1 MVVPLVGP
9 GLWERLMS
17 KRPALSVLL
26 AGVLA
31 AAGLTA
37 GPGVATA
44 ADLPIPVK
52 SARAARW
59 CGPCGCLHVTYNY
72 HRELLSTYGINYD
85 PRSYDT
91 TEPHY
96 FHGAVR
102 AYPRYWVAA
111 NGMR

>member
-1 MVVPLVGP
+1 
-9 GLWERLMS
+9 MS
-17 KRPALSVLL
+17 KTPALAVLL
-26 AGVLA
+26 AGVFA

-37 GPGVATA
+37 GSSVAIA
-44 ADLPIPVK
+44 ADLPVLVK

-72 HRELLSTYGINYD
+72 HRELLATYGINYD

>member
-1 MVVPLVGP
+1 MTVRLVGP
-9 GLWERLMS
+9 GLGERLMS
-17 KRPALSVLL
+17 KTPALAVLL
-26 AGVLA
+26 AGVFT
-31 AAGLTA
+31 AAGLTT
-37 GPGVATA
+37 GSSVAIA
-44 ADLPIPVK
+44 ADLPVLVK

-72 HRELLSTYGINYD
+72 HRELLATYGINYD
-85 PRSYDT
+85 PRSFDT

-102 AYPRYWVAA
+102 RYPRYWVAA

>member
-1 MVVPLVGP
+1 MSKTAALAMLLVG
-9 GLWERLMS
+9 
-17 KRPALSVLL
+17 
-26 AGVLA
+26 AGFA
-31 AAGLTA
+31 AVSSAA
-37 GPGVATA
+37 VA

-52 SARAARW
+52 NARAARW

-72 HRELLSTYGINYD
+72 HRELLATYGLSYD

-102 AYPRYWVAA
+102 AYPRYWVAI
-111 NGMR
+111 NGMQ